1 MMVSLF
7 SSNLFVSVMRYAFFL
22 FYIFSIF
29 MDNLSEILYC
39 CSLTDGN
46 CREKFL
52 FPVQRVHL
60 FDKKP
65 QARAGQEEKGSSV
78 YCQAFKDLEE
88 PGQSGEKSQGQK
100 GCGYVEFIESR
111 FIFHKVYLP

>member
-39 CSLTDGN
+39 CSLTGGN

-52 FPVQRVHL
+52 FPV
-60 FDKKP
+60 
-65 QARAGQEEKGSSV
+65 
-78 YCQAFKDLEE
+78 
-88 PGQSGEKSQGQK
+88 
-100 GCGYVEFIESR
+100 
-111 FIFHKVYLP
+111 

>member
-39 CSLTDGN
+39 CSLTGGN